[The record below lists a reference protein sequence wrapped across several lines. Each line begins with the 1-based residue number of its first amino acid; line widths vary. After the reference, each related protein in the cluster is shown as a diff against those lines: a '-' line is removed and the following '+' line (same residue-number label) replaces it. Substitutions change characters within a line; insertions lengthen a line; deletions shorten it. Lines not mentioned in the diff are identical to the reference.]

1 MVWRRLG
8 RSPRFSQVEAPKIA
22 ELGNRIGVVMDFP
35 ASAFPATNL
44 SRRQFG
50 MVVSGGA
57 LLLAAGGTYGV
68 IANSARSAGSS
79 VSTAFG
85 KISVIR
91 AGRFARLDEQG
102 RIASGALAK
111 AASHLGGLD
120 TGTTRSVR
128 LTESTTTVD
137 DHGHGGAPQNQAW
150 PQPVNLTWGDVLVV
164 EAEIVNARPGPVLF
178 TPAQL
183 RLKLLPSGTTVTPQD
198 SDHAP
203 GSLEGKARER
213 ILISYLAPHSLTDF
227 ELEFSDGAQ
236 DNPLRL
242 ALPPLTATEVFS

>member
-1 MVWRRLG
+1 
-8 RSPRFSQVEAPKIA
+8 
-22 ELGNRIGVVMDFP
+22 MDFP
-35 ASAFPATNL
+35 ASVFPTTHL

-68 IANSARSAGSS
+68 IANTGRSAETS
-79 VSTAFG
+79 VGTAFG

-102 RIASGALAK
+102 RIAARTLAT
-111 AASHLGGLD
+111 AASHLGGLGN
-120 TGTTRSVR
+120 GTTRRARV
-128 LTESTTTVD
+128 TESTTTAD
-137 DHGHGGAPQNQAW
+137 GHGHGGAPQNQAW

-164 EAEIVNARPGPVLF
+164 EAEIVNASAGPILF
-178 TPAQL
+178 SPAQL

-198 SDHAP
+198 SDHVP
-203 GSLEGKARER
+203 GPLEARARER

-236 DNPLRL
+236 DDVLRL
-242 ALPPLTATEVFS
+242 AVPPLAATEVFS